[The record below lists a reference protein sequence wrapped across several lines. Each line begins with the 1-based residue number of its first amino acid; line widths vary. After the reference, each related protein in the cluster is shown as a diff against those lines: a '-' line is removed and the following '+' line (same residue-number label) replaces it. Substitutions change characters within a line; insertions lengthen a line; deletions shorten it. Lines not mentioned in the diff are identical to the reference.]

1 VPGNGC
7 GHYNRVEHLMRK
19 IISIVSVCLFL
30 LASLTS
36 FAWPQATKTP
46 VSRRGPSVAAGS
58 QGVVVSGRP
67 AATAAGIKILEQGG
81 NAADAGAATLL
92 ALSVTYVGAF
102 CVGGEIPILV
112 YSVGQKGGQKN
123 VKLLEGQG
131 EAPRDPKAIAWY
143 MEHGIPDGD
152 VKAAAVPGTIDAIVT
167 LLKLYGTK
175 SFEEVVQPTLA
186 ILDAGGPSWYIDT
199 GSDQRIETG
208 VNWQADMAV
217 TFRKLV
223 ESEKAAKGT
232 RQQKL
237 QAVSDRFYRGD
248 IADALEAWYI
258 EKGGFLRKADLAAH
272 KTPVVDPLETTYRG
286 YTVYKTGPLTQG
298 PYLLQTLRLL
308 EGFDLKK
315 MGFNSA
321 DYIHTVI
328 EAEKLALADRDE
340 YYGDPNFAKVPM
352 QQLLSDQYTEMR
364 RKLIDPKKASLE
376 LRPGDPYNMKP
387 TKPPTITGPWH
398 GGTTVMCVTDKFG
411 NVIAATPSGLS
422 STAGVAGRTGI
433 IHGSRL
439 SSLNTFAGTPNVIEP
454 GKRPRIT
461 LSPTLLFR
469 DNQPVMAISVAGGD
483 QQDQAAIQV
492 ILNYVDFG
500 MSPED
505 AFKAPRFSTTHFI
518 SSFGQDRASLGSL
531 SVPNTLPEE
540 VQADLIARGHVVTV
554 SREGVGGVA
563 LIGIDPKSKQATG
576 VGPAAGKVQT
586 EN

>member
-1 VPGNGC
+1 M
-7 GHYNRVEHLMRK
+7 RMRK
-19 IISIVSVCLFL
+19 IISISSVCLLL
-30 LASLTS
+30 LAP
-36 FAWPQATKTP
+36 FALPQATKTP
-46 VSRRGPSVAAGS
+46 VSARGPSVAAGT

-67 AATAAGIKILEQGG
+67 AATAAGIKILGHGG

-112 YSVGQKGGQKN
+112 YSADSKS

-131 EAPRDPKAIAWY
+131 EAPRDPKAIDWY
-143 MEHGIPDGD
+143 MKHGIPDGD
-152 VKAAAVPGTIDAIVT
+152 VKAAAVPGSIDAIVT

-186 ILDAGGPSWYIDT
+186 ILDAGGPTWYRDT
-199 GSDQRIETG
+199 GSGQKIETG

-223 ESEKAAKGT
+223 DAEKSAKGT
-232 RQQKL
+232 REQKL

-272 KTPVVDPLETTYRG
+272 KTPVVDPLKTTYRG
-286 YTVYKTGPLTQG
+286 YTIYKAGPLTQV

-308 EGFDLKK
+308 EGFDLKT

-328 EAEKLALADRDE
+328 EAEKLGLADRDE
-340 YYGDPNFAKVPM
+340 YYGDPNFTKVPM

-364 RKLIDPKKASLE
+364 RQLIDPKKASLE
-376 LRPGDPYNMKP
+376 LRPGDPYNMKA
-387 TKPPTITGPWH
+387 TKPPTITGPWQ
-398 GGTTVMCVTDKFG
+398 GGTTGMCVADDFG

-439 SSLNTFAGTPNVIEP
+439 SSLNNFAATPNVIQP

-461 LSPTLLFR
+461 LSHTLLFH
-469 DNQPVMAISVAGGD
+469 DKQPVMAISVAGGD
-483 QQDQAAIQV
+483 MQDQAAIQV

-500 MSPED
+500 MSPEE
-505 AFKAPRFSTTHFI
+505 AFKAPRFSTEHFI
-518 SSFGQDRASLGSL
+518 SSFGQDRARLGSL
-531 SVPNTLPEE
+531 SVPRTLPEA
-540 VQADLIARGHVVTV
+540 VQADLRARGHVVTIG
-554 SREGVGGVA
+554 REGVGGVA
-563 LIGIDPKSKQATG
+563 LIGIDPKTRQASA
-576 VGPAAGKVQT
+576 VGPAAGKM
-586 EN
+586 E

>member
-1 VPGNGC
+1 
-7 GHYNRVEHLMRK
+7 MRGV
-19 IISIVSVCLFL
+19 ISICISLLL
-30 LASLTS
+30 LAP
-36 FAWPQATKTP
+36 FAWPQATQTP
-46 VSRRGPSVAAGS
+46 LTAKGPSVATGNR
-58 QGVVVSGRP
+58 GVVVSGRP

-112 YSVGQKGGQKN
+112 YSAGQKN

-167 LLKLYGTK
+167 LLKLYGTE

-199 GSDQRIETG
+199 GSGQKIETG
-208 VNWQADMAV
+208 VNWQADLAV

-223 ESEKAAKGT
+223 ESEKSAKGT
-232 RQQKL
+232 RQQRL

-272 KTPVVDPLETTYRG
+272 KTPMVDPLTTTYRG

-308 EGFDLKK
+308 EGFDLKR

-340 YYGDPNFAKVPM
+340 YYGDPNFSKVPM
-352 QQLLSDQYTEMR
+352 QQLLSDPYTEMR

-439 SSLNTFAGTPNVIEP
+439 SSLNTFAGTPNVIHP

-461 LSPTLLFR
+461 LSPTLLFH
-469 DNQPVMAISVAGGD
+469 DEQPVMAISVAGGD
-483 QQDQAAIQV
+483 MQDQAAIQV
-492 ILNYVDFG
+492 ILNYVEFG
-500 MSPED
+500 MSPEE
-505 AFKAPRFSTTHFI
+505 AFTAPRFSTEHFI
-518 SSFGQDRASLGSL
+518 SSFGQDRATLGSL
-531 SVPNTLPEE
+531 SVANTLPEK
-540 VQADLIARGHVVTV
+540 VQADLRARGHSVTA

-563 LIGIDPKSKQATG
+563 LIGVDPKTKQATA
-576 VGPAAGKVQT
+576 VGPAAGKI
-586 EN
+586 E

>member
-1 VPGNGC
+1 
-7 GHYNRVEHLMRK
+7 MRQ
-19 IISIVSVCLFL
+19 IISTLCVFIL
-30 LASLTS
+30 LVAPC
-36 FAWPQATKTP
+36 AWTQATKTP
-46 VSRRGPSVAAGS
+46 TSRRGPSVAVGS

-67 AATAAGIKILEQGG
+67 AATAAGIKILENGG

-102 CVGGEIPILV
+102 CVGGEVPILV
-112 YSVGQKGGQKN
+112 YNADQKN
-123 VKLLEGQG
+123 VKLIEGVG
-131 EAPRDPKAIAWY
+131 EGPRDPKAIAWY
-143 MEHGIPDGD
+143 MQHGIPDGD
-152 VKAAAVPGTIDAIVT
+152 VKAAAVPSTIDAVVT

-186 ILDAGGPSWYIDT
+186 ILDAGGPTWYIDT
-199 GSDQRIETG
+199 GSDKEIETG
-208 VNWQADMAV
+208 VHWQADLAV

-223 ESEKAAKGT
+223 ESEKSTKGT
-232 RQQKL
+232 REQKL

-258 EKGGFLRKADLAAH
+258 EKGGFLRKTDLAAH
-272 KTPVVDPLETTYRG
+272 KTPVVDPLTSMYRG

-340 YYGDPNFAKVPM
+340 YYGDPNFTKVPM
-352 QQLLSDQYTEMR
+352 QQLLSDRYTNMR
-364 RKLIDPKKASLE
+364 RALIDPKKVSLE

-433 IHGSRL
+433 IHGARL
-439 SSLNTFAGTPNVIEP
+439 TSLNTFAGTPNVIEP

-461 LSPTLLFR
+461 LSPTLLFHE
-469 DNQPVMAISVAGGD
+469 NQPVMAISVAGGD

-500 MSPED
+500 MSPVD
-505 AFKAPRFSTTHFI
+505 AFKAPRFSTEHFI
-518 SSFGQDRASLGSL
+518 SSFGQDRAKLGSL
-531 SVPNTLPEE
+531 PVPTTLPET
-540 VQADLIARGHVVTV
+540 VQAELRARGHVVTV

-563 LIGIDPKSKQATG
+563 LIGIDPKTKQATA
-576 VGPAAGKVQT
+576 VGPAAGKM
-586 EN
+586 E

>member
-1 VPGNGC
+1 
-7 GHYNRVEHLMRK
+7 MRQ
-19 IISIVSVCLFL
+19 IISTLCVFIL
-30 LASLTS
+30 LVAPC
-36 FAWPQATKTP
+36 AWTQATKTP
-46 VSRRGPSVAAGS
+46 TSRRGPSVAVGS

-67 AATAAGIKILEQGG
+67 AATAAGIKILENGG

-102 CVGGEIPILV
+102 CVGGEVPILV
-112 YSVGQKGGQKN
+112 YNADQKN
-123 VKLLEGQG
+123 VKLIEGVG
-131 EAPRDPKAIAWY
+131 EAPRDPKAIGWY
-143 MEHGIPDGD
+143 MQHGIPDGD
-152 VKAAAVPGTIDAIVT
+152 VKAAAVPSTIDAVVT

-186 ILDAGGPSWYIDT
+186 ILDAGGPTWYIDT
-199 GSDQRIETG
+199 GSDKEIETG
-208 VNWQADMAV
+208 VHWQADLAV

-223 ESEKAAKGT
+223 ESEKSTKGT
-232 RQQKL
+232 REQKL

-258 EKGGFLRKADLAAH
+258 EKGGFLRKTDLAAH
-272 KTPVVDPLETTYRG
+272 KTPVVDPLTSMYRG

-340 YYGDPNFAKVPM
+340 YYGDPNFTKVPM
-352 QQLLSDQYTEMR
+352 QQLLSDRYTNMR
-364 RKLIDPKKASLE
+364 RALIDPKKASLE

-422 STAGVAGRTGI
+422 STAGVAGHTGI
-433 IHGSRL
+433 IHGARL
-439 SSLNTFAGTPNVIEP
+439 TSLNTFAGTPNVIEP

-500 MSPED
+500 MSPVD
-505 AFKAPRFSTTHFI
+505 AFKAPRFSTEHFI
-518 SSFGQDRASLGSL
+518 SSFGQDRAKLGSL
-531 SVPNTLPEE
+531 SVPTTLPEN
-540 VQADLIARGHVVTV
+540 VQAALRARGHVVTV

-563 LIGIDPKSKQATG
+563 LIGIDPRTKRATA
-576 VGPAAGKVQT
+576 VGPAAGKM
-586 EN
+586 E

>member
-1 VPGNGC
+1 
-7 GHYNRVEHLMRK
+7 MRK
-19 IISIVSVCLFL
+19 IISISVSLGL
-30 LASLTS
+30 LAP
-36 FAWPQATKTP
+36 FALPQSTKTP
-46 VSRRGPSVAAGS
+46 VSTRGPSVAAGS

-67 AATAAGIKILEQGG
+67 AATAAGIKILQQGG

-92 ALSVTYVGAF
+92 ALSVAYVGAF
-102 CVGGEIPILV
+102 CVGGEVPILV
-112 YSVGQKGGQKN
+112 YSADQKN

-143 MEHGIPDGD
+143 MEHGIPDGN

-186 ILDAGGPSWYIDT
+186 ILDAGGPTWYIDT
-199 GSDQRIETG
+199 GSGQKIETG

-232 RQQKL
+232 REQKL

-248 IADALEAWYI
+248 IAAALEAWYI
-258 EKGGFLRKADLAAH
+258 EKGGFLRKSDLSAH
-272 KTPVVDPLETTYRG
+272 KTPVVDPLKTTYHG
-286 YTVYKTGPLTQG
+286 YTVYKAGPLTQG

-340 YYGDPNFAKVPM
+340 YYGDPNFVKVPM
-352 QQLLSDQYTEMR
+352 QRLLSDQYTEMR
-364 RKLIDPKKASLE
+364 RKMIDPKTASLE

-387 TKPPTITGPWH
+387 LKPPTITGPWH

-422 STAGVAGRTGI
+422 STAGLAGRTGI

-439 SSLNTFAGTPNVIEP
+439 SSLNTFAGTPNVIQP

-469 DNQPVMAISVAGGD
+469 NNDNDKQPVMAISVAGGD

-492 ILNYVDFG
+492 ILNYAEFG
-500 MSPED
+500 MTPEE
-505 AFKAPRFSTTHFI
+505 AFTAPRFSTEHFI
-518 SSFGQDRASLGSL
+518 SSFGQDRAGLGSL
-531 SVPNTLPEE
+531 SVPNTLPEA
-540 VQADLIARGHVVTV
+540 VQANLRARGHVVTV
-554 SREGVGGVA
+554 NRGGVGGVA
-563 LIGIDPKSKQATG
+563 LIGIDPKTKQATA
-576 VGPAAGKVQT
+576 VGPAAGKM
-586 EN
+586 